1 MVFNWNAS
9 FHWCDLW
16 NGAQRWVVK
25 GVNMSDTKKEV
36 VRLRG
41 QRREIEA

>member
-1 MVFNWNAS
+1 MAVNWNAS
-9 FHWCDLW
+9 FHRCDLW
-16 NGAQRWVVK
+16 NGARRGAVK

-36 VRLRG
+36 ARLRG